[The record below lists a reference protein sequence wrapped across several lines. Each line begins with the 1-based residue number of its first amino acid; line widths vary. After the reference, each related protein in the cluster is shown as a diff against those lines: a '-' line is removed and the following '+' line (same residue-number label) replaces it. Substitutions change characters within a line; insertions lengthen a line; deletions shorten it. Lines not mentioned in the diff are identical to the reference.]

1 MGLQC
6 PRPGGCS
13 SHELLC
19 NTNSHFLRGP
29 AGRGGGGGRLWGPGH
44 PPCILLRCLQGSWL
58 KTPWSRLFI
67 KFSLGFF
74 FFKK

>member
-6 PRPGGCS
+6 PRPGGVS

-29 AGRGGGGGRLWGPGH
+29 AGRGGGGGAALGTRPPALHSAQVSPG
-44 PPCILLRCLQGSWL
+44 LLVQNPLVKIVYQV
-58 KTPWSRLFI
+58 
-67 KFSLGFF
+67 
-74 FFKK
+74 